1 VVCTGT
7 ACHLKG
13 IDEIIAYLESDYGL
27 KPGSTIAEGKIS
39 LMAARCLASC
49 GQAPVAVLD
58 GKVVGSLTRERVA
71 KHLDTWMAD
80 KS

>member
-1 VVCTGT
+1 
-7 ACHLKG
+7 
-13 IDEIIAYLESDYGL
+13 
-27 KPGSTIAEGKIS
+27 
-39 LMAARCLASC
+39 
-49 GQAPVAVLD
+49 VAVLD